1 MYVQSLG
8 RCGAERVSRGV
19 LATYWLQLCIAVA
32 ERCFCLYL
40 YNCESECTLLLSIM
54 HCCDIQGYRLTQRH
68 AGLHGVYIR
77 IAPAHYQQPA
87 KCLHVQRLSYWCS
100 FCLFVCY
107 RRSSQPCPCVPFALL
122 SCVGAVGFV
131 VAVALQQ
138 LLSFF
143 WFFCFFASSG
153 FPLRGAGGG
162 PRPYTASA
170 CGSMHCLCPGLSYSI
185 R

>member
-1 MYVQSLG
+1 
-8 RCGAERVSRGV
+8 
-19 LATYWLQLCIAVA
+19 
-32 ERCFCLYL
+32 
-40 YNCESECTLLLSIM
+40 
-54 HCCDIQGYRLTQRH
+54 
-68 AGLHGVYIR
+68 
-77 IAPAHYQQPA
+77 
-87 KCLHVQRLSYWCS
+87 
-100 FCLFVCY
+100 
-107 RRSSQPCPCVPFALL
+107 
-122 SCVGAVGFV
+122 V